1 MRTQLP
7 TPLQLREAVRT
18 VLAEPDHGTR
28 AAAMQAEMA
37 RYAGAE
43 HAADL
48 LERLA
53 ATGAPVVDREAL
65 VAV

>member
-1 MRTQLP
+1 MLSER
-7 TPLQLREAVRT
+7 
-18 VLAEPDHGTR
+18 DHAAR

-43 HAADL
+43 HAADM

-53 ATGAPVVDREAL
+53 ATGAPVLDGEAL